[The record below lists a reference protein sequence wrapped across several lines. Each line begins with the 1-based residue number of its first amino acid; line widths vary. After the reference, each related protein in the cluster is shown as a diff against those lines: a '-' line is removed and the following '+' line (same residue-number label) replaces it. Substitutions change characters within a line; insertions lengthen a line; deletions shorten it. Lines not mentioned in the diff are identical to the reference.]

1 MEPALDGM
9 RDGKEQMST
18 GAARSK
24 AVRDCCM
31 STPFAP
37 EHRLNAGRF
46 KRAKPILYN

>member
-9 RDGKEQMST
+9 RDRKEQMIT

-24 AVRDCCM
+24 AVSDM

-37 EHRLNAGRF
+37 EHRLNAASF
-46 KRAKPILYN
+46 KRAKPILYS